1 MILHR
6 FCSSAEYDAF
16 MRGEVLKNNTDHGA
30 RRGYSVTSSIGFCFF
45 SEDPEDAIHWL
56 SGIVDLDYCLTFDI
70 PDEMLSMSSARYRD
84 VSTPLDASGVCL
96 RRDFWLRRY
105 SADTVKLLYAVTS
118 FRGYAP
124 NASTLRKLYPLFFL

>member
-16 MRGEVLKNNTDHGA
+16 VRGEVLKNNTDHGA
-30 RRGYSVTSSIGFCFF
+30 RRGYSITSSVGFCFF

-70 PDEMLSMSSARYRD
+70 PDEMLRVSSARYRD
-84 VSTPLDASGVCL
+84 TSTTPGASSVCL
-96 RRDFWLRRY
+96 LEDFCLRRY
-105 SADTVKLLYAVTS
+105 SSDTVKLLYATTA

-124 NASTLRKLYPLFFL
+124 NASALRKLFPQYFL